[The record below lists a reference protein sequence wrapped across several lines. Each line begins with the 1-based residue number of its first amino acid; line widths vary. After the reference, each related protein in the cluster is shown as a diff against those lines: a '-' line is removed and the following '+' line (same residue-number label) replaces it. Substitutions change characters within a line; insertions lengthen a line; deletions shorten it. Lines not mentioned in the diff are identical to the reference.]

1 MILRPLISS
10 KSAWI
15 MMTEIERCTVRKYL
29 TLKEKASLVT
39 ENWDFGNNHTGFVT
53 TYAENMQNQLA
64 VFKVFLHSTIQF
76 CPSPPLMFYSS
87 NKMPMKKSISV
98 FRSFQYT
105 KQQAEMC

>member
-1 MILRPLISS
+1 
-10 KSAWI
+10 
-15 MMTEIERCTVRKYL
+15 MTEIERCTVRKYL

-64 VFKVFLHSTIQF
+64 VFKVFLHSTIQC